1 MKFGRVKGTVVATTK
16 NAHLVGTKLLIVQPT
31 DENFNAVGHA
41 VVAVDSVGAGND
53 DRVLYVTGSV
63 SKTVLSGPVDAT
75 IVAIIDTV
83 EVQ

>member
-41 VVAVDSVGAGND
+41 VVAVDSVGAGNG